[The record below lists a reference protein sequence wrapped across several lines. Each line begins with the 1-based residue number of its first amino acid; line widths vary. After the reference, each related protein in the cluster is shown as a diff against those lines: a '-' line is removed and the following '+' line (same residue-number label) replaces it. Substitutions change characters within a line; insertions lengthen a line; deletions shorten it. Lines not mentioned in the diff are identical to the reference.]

1 MPEGLKRYYGTGHLH
16 FITCSCYQ
24 RKPYLGTPRRRD
36 LFLRLLEET
45 RQKYRFI
52 VVGYVVMP
60 EHFHLLICE
69 PQLGDP
75 SKVMQVVK
83 QRFAQKLL
91 RRRKSARQA
100 SLFDREP
107 KHVWQ
112 ARFYDFN
119 VWSERKRVEKLR
131 YMHRNPLKR
140 GLVLEPQQ
148 WRWSSCP
155 WYALG
160 EMGPVKLNDGTVM
173 QLRMRKPAASALPS
187 PAPCKKRKERH
198 PRLARTY
205 NPEKGG
211 PPACRHSRQ

>member
-1 MPEGLKRYYGTGHLH
+1 
-16 FITCSCYQ
+16 
-24 RKPYLGTPRRRD
+24 LGTPRRRD

-52 VVGYVVMP
+52 VVGYVVTP

-91 RRRKSARQA
+91 RRRKSARQP

-107 KHVWQ
+107 NHVWQ
-112 ARFYDFN
+112 ARFYDFT

-148 WRWSSCP
+148 WRLSSCP

-187 PAPCKKRKERH
+187 PAPCKKRKERGT
-198 PRLARTY
+198 L
-205 NPEKGG
+205 G
-211 PPACRHSRQ
+211 